1 MVAVSPDQSGHHE
14 GVSMR
19 GAYRFLSIFNM
30 SRALFRGPA
39 AFARNRIRAKA
50 HKTLARE
57 MRKAGL

>member
-1 MVAVSPDQSGHHE
+1 
-14 GVSMR
+14 MR

-30 SRALFRGPA
+30 IRALFRGPA